1 MVTGVIQTNNVTRK
15 EIIMP
20 TYIEVEPQTT
30 TIEKIRE
37 KSFIVFKTREIA
49 SFLKKVHDLIDN
61 NDSVTAKV
69 MIVEFLQSLAENIK
83 K

>member
-1 MVTGVIQTNNVTRK
+1 
-15 EIIMP
+15 MP

>member
-1 MVTGVIQTNNVTRK
+1 LVTGVIQTNNVTRK